1 MLTSD
6 INKKIAFFCS
16 EWRESGQCGASAL
29 ALTTSPITLALEN
42 CSIRKPIQPVVGRE
56 NQGKNTLNVN
66 CMNQEKANQ
75 KQGKGVWVLKKVC
88 ITIKFYTIT
97 ALGAHVGTY
106 FSGTIT
112 YNPFTVHRSL
122 NTFLL

>member
-1 MLTSD
+1 LLTSD

-42 CSIRKPIQPVVGRE
+42 CSIRKPIQLVVERE

-66 CMNQEKANQ
+66 YVVKEQINQ
-75 KQGKGVWVLKKVC
+75 
-88 ITIKFYTIT
+88 T
-97 ALGAHVGTY
+97 
-106 FSGTIT
+106 
-112 YNPFTVHRSL
+112 R
-122 NTFLL
+122 